1 MIRPLYPTDLLSYLF
16 LSREELPNQ
25 AITRNSL
32 LRKSPFSP
40 VVFLEHWLHLRGR
53 RHTLVSVE
61 GGRPSS
67 VVSVKRCAAPTV
79 WQIDYLKAD
88 DEVRCIALLDR
99 LSAVAAEWGVRK
111 LFLRLP
117 ATTPLADGAR
127 RACFSCYTKDYLY
140 RHVDEPRRSITAP
153 PEPYQVRTRD
163 RSDEHGLFKLY
174 IAAVPLPVRTA
185 EGMTLEEW
193 QGSREQ
199 GSWLDERREF
209 VLQGR
214 GSLAGWLQITAT
226 KGKGCF
232 NIVSHQLGEDGLGW
246 LVNYALM
253 FLDGKSPIYCVVP
266 TFQGQLTG
274 ILESNGFEQVTECDT
289 MLKEVAL
296 RVREAQAI
304 PIRA

>member
-1 MIRPLYPTDLLSYLF
+1 MIRPLYPTDVISYLF

-40 VVFLEHWLHLRGR
+40 VVYLEHWLHLSGR
-53 RHTLVSVE
+53 RHSLLSVE
-61 GGRPSS
+61 GGRLKS

-88 DEVRCIALLDR
+88 DEERCIALLDR
-99 LSAVAAEWGVRK
+99 LSIAAAEWGVRK

-117 ATTPLADGAR
+117 AATPLADVAR
-127 RACFSCYTKDYLY
+127 RAGFSCYSKDYLY
-140 RHVDEPRRSITAP
+140 RHVDEPKRSMTAP
-153 PEPYQVRTRD
+153 PEPYQVRTRES
-163 RSDEHGLFKLY
+163 SDEYGLFKLY
-174 IAAVPLPVRTA
+174 IAAVPVPVRTA

-214 GSLAGWLQITAT
+214 DSLAGWLQITAT

-266 TFQGQLTG
+266 TFQVQLTG